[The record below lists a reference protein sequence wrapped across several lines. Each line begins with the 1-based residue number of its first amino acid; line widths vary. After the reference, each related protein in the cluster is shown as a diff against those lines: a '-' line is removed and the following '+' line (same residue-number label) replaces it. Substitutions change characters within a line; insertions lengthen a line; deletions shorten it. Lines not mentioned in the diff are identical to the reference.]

1 MSLLRSCSGP
11 PPLHRP
17 STSLAARTGLV
28 PCASCE
34 PRTSDISGSRVLKR
48 QSPVSGGAS
57 PGTPPLIVYRTG
69 FPADK
74 FRTRVTSQGS
84 PVLGSR
90 LARAWLKAHDLP
102 SGGRAAHSGGQPAQR
117 LQLHTLRG
125 KPRGRSGPPLGQPR
139 DSTVLRPGSRITF
152 ASRAS
157 TSSLCWPRP
166 VILLSPPVGDFFFFE
181 KLPL

>member
-1 MSLLRSCSGP
+1 MPHAQVLCRVPRASHAPLTFPGP
-11 PPLHRP
+11 
-17 STSLAARTGLV
+17 G
-28 PCASCE
+28 C
-34 PRTSDISGSRVLKR
+34 RVLKR
-48 QSPVSGGAS
+48 QSPVLGGAS

-69 FPADK
+69 FSADK
-74 FRTRVTSQGS
+74 FLKLVTSQGS

-117 LQLHTLRG
+117 LQFHTLRG
-125 KPRGRSGPPLGQPR
+125 KPRERSGPPLGQPR
-139 DSTVLRPGSRITF
+139 DSTVLRPVSRITF

-157 TSSLCWPRP
+157 TSSLCRPRP